1 MNDLEISNLG
11 SDSKKQLLKDQQDE
25 INAHVLYSKVAA
37 RIKDPKNKDVFL
49 AVSKD
54 ELSHYNRIK
63 SITGVDIKPQMFKIH
78 WMVLLIT
85 IFGLT
90 FGIKLF
96 EKGESKAIQSYKDLD
111 ANLAFMDDMIVDE
124 ERHEEELIAMID
136 EERLNYVGSIV
147 LGLNDALV
155 ELTGALAGYTFAFQ
169 NAKLIA
175 LTGLITGI
183 SASLSMAASEY
194 LSTRQEGGDDA
205 LKSALYTGSAYVFT
219 VFLLILPFLILSN
232 PFISLLVALTV
243 AVMIIFLFNYYIS
256 VAKDYNFKKRF
267 VEMATISLGVA
278 GISFLVGII
287 VKQFFGIDI

>member
-1 MNDLEISNLG
+1 MEIKPMLQLDPNNL
-11 SDSKKQLLKDQQDE
+11 KQLLKDQQDE
-25 INAHVLYSKVAA
+25 INAHVLYGKVA
-37 RIKDPKNKDVFL
+37 RKIKDQKNKDIFL
-49 AVSKD
+49 AVSND
-54 ELSHYNRIK
+54 ELNHYHRIK
-63 SITGVDIKPQMFKIH
+63 SVTGVELKPQKFKIQ
-78 WMVLLIT
+78 WRALLIT

-96 EKGESKAIQSYKDLD
+96 EKGESKAIQKYKDID
-111 ANLAFMDDMIVDE
+111 ASLSFMDEMISDE

-194 LSTRQEGGDDA
+194 LSTRQDGGNDA
-205 LKSALYTGSAYVFT
+205 LKSALYTGTTYVVT

-232 PFISLLVALTV
+232 PFISLLVSLAV
-243 AVMIIFLFNYYIS
+243 AVLIIFLFNYYIS
-256 VAKDYNFKKRF
+256 IAKDYNFKKRF

-278 GISFLVGII
+278 GISFLVGIV
-287 VKQFFGIDI
+287 VKQFFGINI